1 MELYQE
7 VLKNIFLEQNGDNLC
22 MQSILNDLVEMKCY
36 QALKKI
42 KEIIDDDRLDDKEC
56 FMKIEEII
64 CVLEELGS
72 GGGTRHDFG

>member
-7 VLKNIFLEQNGDNLC
+7 VLKNILLEQNGDNLY